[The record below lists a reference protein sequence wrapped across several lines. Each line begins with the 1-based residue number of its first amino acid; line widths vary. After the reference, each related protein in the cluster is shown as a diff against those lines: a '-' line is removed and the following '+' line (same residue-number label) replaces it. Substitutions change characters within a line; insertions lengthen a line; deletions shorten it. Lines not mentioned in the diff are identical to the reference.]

1 MYQFENFLPK
11 PQYTSVP
18 SLCFAGVE
26 VRGMRAELPQAV
38 RLQDPQRLQL
48 QEAQALQ
55 LRRTNLHRRRQQ
67 PVTPLQVNASTEAS
81 STKSESFNSCHCTG

>member
-48 QEAQALQ
+48 QEAEALQ
-55 LRRTNLHRRRQQ
+55 LRGHHLQWRRQQ
-67 PVTPLQVNASTEAS
+67 PLSALQVTTAI
-81 STKSESFNSCHCTG
+81 H